1 MASRVIRFGLRGR
14 FEVSFIGKVT
24 AIQLSI
30 GRYHIVVNAT
40 DNKWLVQAN
49 GKTACNFTE
58 SEYKLDEYDYDVILM
73 ALDEVERRAKETRYA
88 KRYLVAADVLK
99 KAIL

>member
-1 MASRVIRFGLRGR
+1 MAYNVVRFGLRGR

-40 DNKWLVQAN
+40 DNKQLAQAN
-49 GKTACNFTE
+49 GKTASNVSE

-88 KRYLVAADVLK
+88 KRYLVAADVIK